1 MLKKWFKS
9 KTVIF
14 NVVTLVVA
22 IAMALSEMDLS
33 PKFMEI
39 VGMVIAIGNIFL
51 RFLVNKPLYT
61 SKRRKKAD
69 SKPIPGDAKK
79 YIEGIK

>member
-14 NVVTLVVA
+14 NVLTLVVA

-61 SKRRKKAD
+61 SKRRKRAD
-69 SKPIPGDAKK
+69 IKPIQ
-79 YIEGIK
+79 

>member
-14 NVVTLVVA
+14 NVLTLVVA
-22 IAMALSEMDLS
+22 IAMALSEMELS
-33 PKFMEI
+33 PMLMQVI
-39 VGMVIAIGNIFL
+39 GMVIAIGNIFL

-61 SKRRKKAD
+61 KKRRKKAD
-69 SKPIPGDAKK
+69 NKPIPGDAKE
-79 YIEGIK
+79 YVEGYK